1 MTCPKCGKTA
11 YFDGK
16 CFSCL
21 DCGWWDYNI

>member
-1 MTCPKCGKTA
+1 MKCPRCGGDI

-16 CFSCL
+16 CFVCL